1 MRVLVLN
8 SGSSTLKAVVLEP
21 PEREPLA
28 AVEVARGSDA
38 SRATERSGAVR
49 EALAALAAGGV
60 PTDTIEA
67 VGHRVVHGGTR
78 LIEPVIVDDGILAA
92 IDDLADLAPL
102 HNAVAADTIRAARAV
117 LPDVTHVAAFDT
129 AFHASLPEEAIRYA
143 VPERWAADWGIRR
156 FGFHGL
162 SMTWA
167 SRRAAELLDRRPGE
181 LRLVVAHLGSG
192 CSVTAI
198 DGARSVHTSMGMTP
212 LEGLVMGTR
221 AGSLDPGI
229 LLSLLRSG
237 RRTADELAEDLDH
250 RAGLLGLSGRTA
262 DVRELLAAEDAGD
275 AAARL
280 ALAVF
285 VRSAAAGIAAAS
297 TAMPVL
303 DAIVFTG
310 GIGEHSA
317 PIRGRI
323 ARRLATLGVAS
334 PSEPPEAA
342 RDDRLASAGDRVL
355 SRSGD
360 GPLLVRIAAREDVV
374 VAEATARI
382 VGAIRRPTPPGPG

>member
-1 MRVLVLN
+1 
-8 SGSSTLKAVVLEP
+8 
-21 PEREPLA
+21 
-28 AVEVARGSDA
+28 
-38 SRATERSGAVR
+38 
-49 EALAALAAGGV
+49 
-60 PTDTIEA
+60 
-67 VGHRVVHGGTR
+67 
-78 LIEPVIVDDGILAA
+78 
-92 IDDLADLAPL
+92 
-102 HNAVAADTIRAARAV
+102 
-117 LPDVTHVAAFDT
+117 
-129 AFHASLPEEAIRYA
+129 
-143 VPERWAADWGIRR
+143 
-156 FGFHGL
+156 
-162 SMTWA
+162 
-167 SRRAAELLDRRPGE
+167 
-181 LRLVVAHLGSG
+181 
-192 CSVTAI
+192 
-198 DGARSVHTSMGMTP
+198 
-212 LEGLVMGTR
+212 
-221 AGSLDPGI
+221 
-229 LLSLLRSG
+229 
-237 RRTADELAEDLDH
+237 
-250 RAGLLGLSGRTA
+250 
-262 DVRELLAAEDAGD
+262 
-275 AAARL
+275 
-280 ALAVF
+280 LAVF